1 MNPDHHKILKHGVD
15 TWTRWRGENPDV
27 QADLFKAD
35 LSWAKLNGVYLFRAV
50 LAQADLVKADL
61 SWADLRAT
69 NLREAHLREATLF
82 RANLSEANLSGAIG
96 LTEGQINSTEGDA
109 DTRLPKGIHR
119 PAHWEPK
126 QENHT

>member
-15 TWTRWRGENPDV
+15 TWNRWRGENPDV

-35 LSWAKLNGVYLFRAV
+35 LSE
-50 LAQADLVKADL
+50 ADL
-61 SWADLRAT
+61 S
-69 NLREAHLREATLF
+69 E
-82 RANLSEANLSGAIG
+82 AIG

>member
-35 LSWAKLNGVYLFRAV
+35 LSWA
-50 LAQADLVKADL
+50 
-61 SWADLRAT
+61 DLRAT
-69 NLREAHLREATLF
+69 
-82 RANLSEANLSGAIG
+82 IG

>member
-27 QADLFKAD
+27 QADLF
-35 LSWAKLNGVYLFRAV
+35 
-50 LAQADLVKADL
+50 KADL